1 MPNTKSAKKNLRSD
15 IERRLRNRIRKSR
28 MRTCETALTAKV
40 AAGEVE
46 AAKAALTACFSELDK
61 AAKTGTIHKNTADRK
76 KQRLAARVTAM
87 A

>member
-28 MRTCETALTAKV
+28 VRTCEAVLGAKV
-40 AAGEVE
+40 ASGEVE
-46 AAKAALTACFSELDK
+46 GAKAALSACFSELDK
-61 AAKTGTIHKNTADRK
+61 AAKVGTIHKNTADRK
-76 KQRLAARVTAM
+76 KQRLTARVTAM